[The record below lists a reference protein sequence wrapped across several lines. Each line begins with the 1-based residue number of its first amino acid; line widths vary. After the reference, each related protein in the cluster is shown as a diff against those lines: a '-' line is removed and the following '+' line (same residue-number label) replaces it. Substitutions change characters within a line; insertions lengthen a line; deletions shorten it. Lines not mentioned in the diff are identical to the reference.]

1 MKTMQE
7 GANMI
12 FTGAE
17 AIRYIEDRKGMKS
30 DFIHV
35 QQLFENHGNF
45 QHSLR
50 VVHVAGTD
58 GKGSTVNF
66 LRSIL
71 QAAGYRVGTFTSPYL
86 EVHNDRIRINDE
98 FIPDEDLVRLVQT
111 YQKEFDEGRYS
122 FFEVDTFLALRYF
135 YEQQVDVAIVEV
147 GMGGRLDATNVVI
160 PLVSVITN
168 IGWDHMQYL
177 GDTIEKIAWEKA
189 GIIKPGIPCVMGY
202 AMVDEAKKV
211 IEQRAQS
218 VQAPLFTAPIPSQ
231 TKGQG
236 DSLSFKIQ
244 GESYSIESPAL
255 YQIENA
261 SLALSAATMLREHY
275 GFNIPPRACVQ
286 GLQQAHWKGRF
297 ERMLEDPITYID
309 GAHNAH
315 GIAALLETLQRFQTM
330 GHSLTLV
337 FTALKDKD
345 TDGMM
350 EQLLR
355 LKVPVRV
362 TQFDF
367 DRAKAADDIA
377 DHYPVKVCPDWQCC
391 INEVLEEAR
400 RLHQVVIITGSLYF
414 ITLARE
420 YLLQIK
426 DVNRHD

>member
-7 GANMI
+7 GASMI
-12 FTGAE
+12 LTGAD

-30 DFIHV
+30 DFAHV

-45 QHSLR
+45 QRSLR
-50 VVHVAGTD
+50 VIHVAGTD

-86 EVHNDRIRINDE
+86 EVHNDRIRINDV

-111 YQKEFDEGRYS
+111 YQEEFDEGRYS

-147 GMGGRLDATNVVI
+147 GMGGRLDATNVVT
-160 PLVSVITN
+160 PMVSVITN

-189 GIIKPGIPCVMGY
+189 GIIKPGVPCVIGY
-202 AMVDEAKKV
+202 AMVETAKQV
-211 IEQRAQS
+211 IQQRAS
-218 VQAPLFTAPIPSQ
+218 ALQAPFLESLAPRGSR
-231 TKGQG
+231 GQG
-236 DSLSFKIQ
+236 DGLLFEYHN
-244 GESYSIESPAL
+244 ESYFIQSAAL

-261 SLALSAATMLREHY
+261 TLALSVAAILHDQQLLTLPHASR
-275 GFNIPPRACVQ
+275 VQ

-297 ERMLEDPITYID
+297 ERMLTKPITYID

-315 GIAALLETLQRFQTM
+315 GMAALLETLQRFQAM
-330 GHSLTLV
+330 GQSLTIV

-350 EQLLR
+350 KQLLR
-355 LKVPVRV
+355 LNVPIRV

-367 DRAKAADDIA
+367 DRAKAAWDIA
-377 DHYPVKVCPDWQCC
+377 DHYPVKICPDWQCC
-391 INEVLEEAR
+391 IQEVLQEAQQKN
-400 RLHQVVIITGSLYF
+400 QVVIITGSLYF

-420 YLLQIK
+420 YLLRIK
-426 DVNRHD
+426 DVSSDD